1 MSGTSKAQILLK
13 NKELSAQNYKRKI
26 CSKIKNSN
34 IVDTSLVI
42 GLEKQNNFLVFLEF
56 RFSLLPGDIRLPN
69 QERSLFLCRLFKD
82 S

>member
-26 CSKIKNSN
+26 FSKIKNSN

-56 RFSLLPGDIRLPN
+56 RFSLLTGDIRLRN